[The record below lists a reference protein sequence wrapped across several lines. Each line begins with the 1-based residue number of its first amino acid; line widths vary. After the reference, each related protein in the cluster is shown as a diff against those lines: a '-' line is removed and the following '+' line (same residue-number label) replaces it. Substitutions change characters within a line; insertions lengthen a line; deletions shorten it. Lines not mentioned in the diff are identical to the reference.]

1 MLKYS
6 VSRDPEVGF
15 EGFTFLHL
23 QQFLLQIFL
32 EELMPP
38 SNSSDFWNNLLS
50 SAMMHLSPRCSLTSF
65 YHAQVLSSTSWTI
78 SLAWSISAQYS
89 TLGYFHWSVLDGQS
103 CSISHSLMLE
113 KKKLLQTWTW
123 LFKAGFASHAFLKY
137 ALEVGFKKNIQQTE
151 VQKCTKV
158 LTWLQLQWYHHWS
171 IVRDSIFAWQSRT
184 T

>member
-6 VSRDPEVGF
+6 VSRDPEVGL
-15 EGFTFLHL
+15 EGLTFFHL
-23 QQFLLQIFL
+23 QQFLLQICL

-50 SAMMHLSPRCSLTSF
+50 SSMMHLSASHSLTSF
-65 YHAQVLSSTSWTI
+65 YHAQVLSSTSLTI

-89 TLGYFHWSVLDGQS
+89 TLCYFHWSVLDGQS
-103 CSISHSLMLE
+103 CNISHSLMLV
-113 KKKLLQTWTW
+113 KKKLLQMCTW

-137 ALEVGFKKNIQQTE
+137 ALEVEFKTNIQQME
-151 VQKCTKV
+151 VPKSMQV
-158 LTWLQLQWYHHWS
+158 LTWLQLQRYHHWS